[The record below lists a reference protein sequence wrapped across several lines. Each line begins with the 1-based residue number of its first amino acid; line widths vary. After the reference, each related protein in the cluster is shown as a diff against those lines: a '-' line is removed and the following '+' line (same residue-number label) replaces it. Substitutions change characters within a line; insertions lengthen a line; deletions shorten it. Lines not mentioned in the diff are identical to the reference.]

1 MLRFIEFLIE
11 EAKPKILTRL
21 TNQLRSKGV
30 KNAAGVAIGKLRK
43 FGLIEKDSLSLT
55 DKGAARNK
63 MSPGARAKSR
73 SAKYNGGSPN
83 DYKYDSKTNRAS
95 KKD

>member
-1 MLRFIEFLIE
+1 MLRFKQFLIE

-30 KNAAGVAIGKLRK
+30 KNAAGVAVGKLRQ
-43 FGLIEKDSLSLT
+43 FGLMQKDSLSLT
-55 DKGAARNK
+55 DKGATRNK
-63 MSPGARAKSR
+63 MSPSARAKSR
-73 SAKYNGGSPN
+73 AAKYNGGSPK
-83 DYKYDSKTNRAS
+83 DYTYNSKTNRAT